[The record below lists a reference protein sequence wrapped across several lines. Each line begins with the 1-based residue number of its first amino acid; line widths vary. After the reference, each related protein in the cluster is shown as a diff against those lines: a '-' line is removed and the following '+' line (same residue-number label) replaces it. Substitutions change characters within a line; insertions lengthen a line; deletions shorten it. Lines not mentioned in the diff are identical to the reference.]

1 LKGGTIQG
9 VVTIARLQSKVK
21 NRFEA
26 KVKILTD
33 YGDILGGDSSL
44 EIR

>member
-21 NRFEA
+21 KIFEA
-26 KVKILTD
+26 KVEMFMD
-33 YGDILGGDSSL
+33 YGDILVGNSSL